1 MLSDPFMAA
10 YHRVNRARAATAAA
24 VIAFPNL
31 KVWAEN
37 DEATGLS

>member
-24 VIAFPNL
+24 VIAFATLND
-31 KVWAEN
+31 WAEH
-37 DEATGLS
+37 DETTGPS